1 MALIFTSEKG
11 NTVSSTIGVVA
22 IGSDSSTNE
31 RGMLVKFINRTGG
44 NSVKGEVVAASTA
57 ADREIIKQANEF
69 DSIGVIA
76 EAGIAE
82 GSEVWVWMNGSV
94 AQVLFKN
101 GVAPVRGYIALAA
114 DTDGRGDNIAVPTV
128 SPTEAQHFK
137 EIGHVLEAK
146 EAGTDVLAL
155 VCLHF
160 N

>member
-1 MALIFTSEKG
+1 MAISLLAHG
-11 NTVSSTIGVVA
+11 NQKVA
-22 IGSDSSTNE
+22 LGYDSVTHE
-31 RGMLVKFINRTGG
+31 RGLLVKFINRTGET
-44 NSVKGEVVAASTA
+44 SVKGTVVAASTA
-57 ADREIIKQANEF
+57 ADREIIKEANEF

-94 AQVLFKN
+94 AQVLMKDS
-101 GVAPVRGYIALAA
+101 VAAVRGYVAIAA

-128 SPTEAQHFK
+128 SPADAQHFK
-137 EIGHVLEAK
+137 EIGHVMESK
-146 EAGTDVLAL
+146 DAGTNVLAL